1 LLAADLGKPSLELF
15 TGPRQNASDVVRRAE
30 RGEAVTVR
38 VNGRPVA
45 RPVPVDRDQWRR
57 WEHIA
62 DTFAG
67 PADEEWD
74 RDRNLVDQEL
84 TDRFEA

>member
-1 LLAADLGKPSLELF
+1 VTSSAGRREARPS
-15 TGPRQNASDVVRRAE
+15 P
-30 RGEAVTVR
+30 VT